1 MRRTLTTA
9 ILVTVLGVLV
19 GMGIGGFVTYQ
30 SVKGY
35 VQSVPGSPIVV
46 GAKYDSG
53 KNALV
58 LTVFN
63 PGGLPLTVING
74 DLIFKP
80 KNGNGY
86 ALANIPLNTVIPG
99 GSIVQLVIKL
109 KNNSVVKEGDILRGG
124 FTYKYP
130 YIGQIYYTNYP
141 LTVGKP
147 LSENPSEV
155 LRKAKEEAKKVEASK
170 ENK

>member
-46 GAKYDSG
+46 GADYKKD

-63 PGGLPLTVING
+63 PGGLPLTVLTG
-74 DLIFKP
+74 DVLFKP
-80 KNGNGY
+80 KEGKGY
-86 ALANIPLNTVIPG
+86 AVANIPLNTVIPG
-99 GSIVQLVIKL
+99 GSVVALVINL
-109 KNNSVVKEGDILRGG
+109 KKDQVVKEGDLIRGG
-124 FTYKYP
+124 FTYRYP
-130 YIGQIYYTNYP
+130 YIGQVYYTSYP

-147 LSENPSEV
+147 LSENPAEV
-155 LRKAKEEAKKVEASK
+155 LKKAKEEAKKVETTK